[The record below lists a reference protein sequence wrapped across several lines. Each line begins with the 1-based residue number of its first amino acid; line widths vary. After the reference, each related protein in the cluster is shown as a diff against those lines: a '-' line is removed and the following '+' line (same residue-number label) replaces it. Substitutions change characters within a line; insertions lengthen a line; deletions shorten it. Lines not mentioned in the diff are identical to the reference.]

1 MNLPVD
7 RSLLQPTLQPML
19 QPMPRAILL
28 FGYPGSG
35 KGTQGRILSALPGF
49 HHIAMGDILRGLTP
63 AHPMSE
69 AVQQLVRQGNLVP
82 DEMVMDLF
90 AHHLIELGL
99 PASDFVIVDGLPRSR
114 KQVDLLN
121 RIVQVIKIFKLSIYD
136 ETVVVDRLRKR
147 AHAQNRADDAS
158 DAVIQHRLTVY
169 RRETESCITT
179 YPGTILTRI
188 QANQPVFDVHL
199 DIISALGKMRQIH
212 FP

>member
-1 MNLPVD
+1 MN
-7 RSLLQPTLQPML
+7 
-19 QPMPRAILL
+19 RAIIL

-49 HHIAMGDILRGLTP
+49 HHVAVGDILRGLTA
-63 AHPMSE
+63 AHPLH
-69 AVQQLVRQGNLVP
+69 ATVQGYVRKGDLVP
-82 DEMVMDLF
+82 DELVVELF
-90 AHHLIELGL
+90 AGHIAGLNL
-99 PASDFVIVDGLPRSR
+99 PASDIIIVDGIPRNR

-121 RIVQVIKIFKLSIYD
+121 QLVEVIKIFKLSVYD
-136 ETVVVDRLRKR
+136 EAIVIDRMRRR
-147 AHAQNRADDAS
+147 AAAQNRPDDAS

-199 DIISALGKMRQIH
+199 DIIGALGKMRQIQ